1 MKAAVL
7 QLSSQGL
14 SSTKLLNYIRIAN
27 KKGVK
32 LLLLGEYIL
41 NPFFKELQSMSIAML
56 KEQSSGQI
64 KILKDLANTYN
75 ITIITPI
82 VLVKKK
88 KPYKTIA
95 KFAPNSTSYYQ
106 QQILI
111 NYTHWNEEKFYANTI
126 EKLKSPLIFKMGNLK
141 FAVISGFEIHFDEI
155 FKKLKNKNVDCILMP
170 SVSTFESYERWKAL
184 IQTRA
189 FVHNCYVLRANRIG
203 EYIEGEY
210 SWKFYGDSVLASPDG
225 EIISHLG
232 NKEELM
238 IVELSHKE
246 VLNAR
251 KSWGFYEAIKK
262 REYKDIL

>member
-41 NPFFKELQSMSIAML
+41 NPFFKELCSMSISMI
-56 KEQSSGQI
+56 KEQSLQQI
-64 KILKDLANTYN
+64 EILKDLAKSYGL
-75 ITIITPI
+75 TIVAPI
-82 VLVKKK
+82 IIVKKGV
-88 KPYKTIA
+88 PYKTIA
-95 KFAPNSTSYYQ
+95 KFAPNSTAYYQ
-106 QQILI
+106 QQVLI
-111 NYTHWNEEKFYANTI
+111 NYPHWNEEKFFAN
-126 EKLKSPLIFKMGNLK
+126 EVEPLKAPLTFKVDNLK
-141 FAVISGFEIHFDEI
+141 FALLSGFELHFDEI
-155 FKKLKNKNVDCILMP
+155 FKKLKNKNIDCLLMP

-189 FVHNCYVLRANRIG
+189 FTNNFYILRANRIG
-203 EYIEGEY
+203 EYIEDDL

-238 IVELSHKE
+238 IVDLSHKE
-246 VLNAR
+246 VVR
-251 KSWGFYEAIKK
+251 SRRTWGFRDAVKK
-262 REYKDIL
+262 REKYI

>member
-41 NPFFKELQSMSIAML
+41 NPFFKELTSMSIGMI
-56 KEQSSGQI
+56 KDQSSQQI
-64 KILKDLANTYN
+64 KILKDLSSTYE
-75 ITIITPI
+75 ITIIAPI

-88 KPYKTIA
+88 KLYKAIA

-111 NYTHWNEEKFYANTI
+111 NYTHWNEEKFFANEI
-126 EKLKSPLIFKMGNLK
+126 EKLKAPLTFKIDDLK
-141 FAVISGFEIHFDEI
+141 FAVINGFELHFDEI

-170 SVSTFESYERWKAL
+170 SVSTFDSYERWKAL
-184 IQTRA
+184 ITTRA
-189 FVHNCYVLRANRIG
+189 FTNNSYILRANRIG
-203 EYIEGEY
+203 EYQDGDF
-210 SWKFYGDSVLASPDG
+210 SWKFYGDSVLASPNG
-225 EIISHLG
+225 EILSHLG

-238 IVELSHKE
+238 IVDLFHKE
-246 VLNAR
+246 VVSAR
-251 KSWGFYEAIKK
+251 RAWGFRDAIKK
-262 REYKDIL
+262 REKLI